1 MLPLLLLVALGG
13 LVLFSSQAQA
23 SPGSQFPAILP
34 LHVYNVQFQWKG
46 GGSGPI
52 PTAVL
57 DLEWGPIGIAQ
68 IGLQV
73 VVDPSGVG
81 HAQVQA
87 SPLILAGHFLDTP
100 NTHWTGVSDLGPMA
114 PQIPEFSPPSPA
126 AVATS

>member
-13 LVLFSSQAQA
+13 LVLFSQAQA
-23 SPGSQFPAILP
+23 APGTQFPAILP

-52 PTAVL
+52 PTPVL

-73 VVDPSGVG
+73 VVDTSGVG

-87 SPLILAGHFLDTP
+87 SPLVLAGHFLDTA
-100 NTHWTGVSDLGPMA
+100 NTHWTGVSDLGPMT
-114 PQIPEFSPPSPA
+114 PQIPEFQPPTPA
-126 AVATS
+126 VTS